1 MIRHL
6 LLLLV
11 LAAPAAAQRLD
22 TIQIA
27 KMRPTGLLV
36 DAYSYMSP
44 PFNAY
49 YFHNIDK
56 LGFRLD
62 TVRRAGPVLALA
74 PAARPFTLSYTV
86 NGKPYTLEEYFYQN
100 HVTGFLILRDTSV
113 LFERYFHGST
123 AESRFVS
130 QSISKSLVAV
140 LVGIAVDRGLIKS
153 VDDPITRYLP
163 ELASSGYKDA
173 SVKNVLQMATGV
185 GYSENYQDST
195 SGAARIG
202 AALVAGAQSFRDFT
216 VSMKPTTIPPGTKF
230 EYQSVNTQALGMLV
244 EKVTG
249 KSLNEFASEALWQML
264 GAERDGWFYRAKSQ
278 KDVCAF
284 ACFNATLRDYGRF
297 GLLMLNN
304 GTSGGRRIVSEE
316 WVRQST
322 TGDAPYLERGSAPGG
337 RMGYGYQWWLPAG
350 HPGVFQAIG
359 IYGQSIWVDPA
370 NRLIIVQTS
379 AWPTPIGSLDLY
391 MHNTALRTAIASAV
405 SSKQ

>member
-1 MIRHL
+1 MIRYL

-11 LAAPAAAQRLD
+11 LATPADAQRLD
-22 TIQIA
+22 TIQVA

-36 DAYSYMSP
+36 DAYSYMGP

-74 PAARPFTLSYTV
+74 PTAKPFTLSYTV
-86 NGKPYTLEEYFYQN
+86 NGKSHTLDEYFTQN
-100 HVTGFLILRDTSV
+100 NVTGFLILRDTSIV
-113 LFERYFHGST
+113 FERYFHGAT

-140 LVGIAVDRGLIKS
+140 LVGIAADRGLIKS
-153 VDDPITRYLP
+153 VNDPITQYLP
-163 ELASSGYKDA
+163 ELAGSGYKGA

-202 AALVAGAQSFRDFT
+202 AALITGAQSFGDFT
-216 VSMKPTTIPPGTKF
+216 ASMKPTSTLPGTKF

-244 EKVTG
+244 ERVTG
-249 KSLNEFASEALWQML
+249 KSLNEFASEALWQKL
-264 GAERDGWFYRAKSQ
+264 GAERDGWFYRAKRQ

-297 GLLMLNN
+297 GLLMLNR
-304 GTSGGRRIVSEE
+304 GVSGGRRIVSEE

-322 TGDAPYLERGSAPGG
+322 AADAPYLEPGTAPGG
-337 RMGYGYQWWLPAG
+337 RMGYGYQWWLPPG
-350 HPGVFQAIG
+350 RPGVFQAIG

-370 NRLIIVQTS
+370 KRLVIVQTS
-379 AWPTPIGSLDLY
+379 AWPTPIGSLPLY
-391 MHNTALRTAIASAV
+391 MHNTAVREAIAAALP
-405 SSKQ
+405 

>member
-1 MIRHL
+1 MIRRLLPCL
-6 LLLLV
+6 LL
-11 LAAPAAAQRLD
+11 AWASTATAQRID
-22 TIQIA
+22 TIQVA

-44 PFNAY
+44 PFNSY
-49 YFHNIDK
+49 YFHHIDQ

-74 PAARPFTLSYTV
+74 PASKPFSVSYVV
-86 NGKPYTLEEYFYQN
+86 NGKPHTLDEYFTQN
-100 HVTGFLILRDTSV
+100 HVTGFLVLRDTTV
-113 LFERYFHGST
+113 VFERYFHGAT

-140 LVGIAVDRGLIKS
+140 LVGIAADRGMVKS
-153 VDDPITRYLP
+153 VNDPISRYLP
-163 ELASSGYKDA
+163 ELASGGYKDA
-173 SVKNVLQMATGV
+173 TVKNVLQMATGV

-202 AALVAGAQSFRDFT
+202 AALITGAQSFRDFAA
-216 VSMKPTTIPPGTKF
+216 SMQPTPTPPGTKF
-230 EYQSVNTQALGMLV
+230 EYQSVNTQVLGMLV

-249 KSLNEFASEALWQML
+249 KSLNEFASEALWQKL
-264 GAERDGWFYRAKSQ
+264 GAEREGWFYRAKAQ

-297 GLLMLNN
+297 GLLMLNR
-304 GTSGGRRIVSEE
+304 GLSGGRRIVSEE

-322 TGDAPYLERGSAPGG
+322 TADAPYLEPGTSLGG

-350 HPGVFQAIG
+350 RPGVFQAIG
-359 IYGQSIWVDPA
+359 IYGQSIWVDPSK
-370 NRLIIVQTS
+370 RLVIVQTS
-379 AWPTPIGSLDLY
+379 AWPTPIGSLPLY
-391 MHNTALRTAIASAV
+391 MHNTALREAIAAATP
-405 SSKQ
+405 

>member
-1 MIRHL
+1 MIRL
-6 LLLLV
+6 LLPLLV
-11 LAAPAAAQRLD
+11 LGAPAAAQRLD
-22 TIQIA
+22 TIQVA

-62 TVRRAGPVLALA
+62 TVRREGPVLPLA
-74 PAARPFTLSYTV
+74 PATAPFTISYTV
-86 NGKPYTLEEYFYQN
+86 NGKSHTLDEYYSQN
-100 HVTGFLILRDTSV
+100 HVTGFLVLRDTSII
-113 LFERYFHGST
+113 LERYFHGAT

-140 LVGIAVDRGLIKS
+140 LVGIAVDLRLIDS
-153 VDDPITRYLP
+153 VNEQVTRYLP
-163 ELASSGYKDA
+163 ELASSGYRG
-173 SVKNVLQMATGV
+173 VTIKNVLQMATGV

-202 AALVAGAQSFRDFT
+202 AALITGTPAFRDF
-216 VSMKPTTIPPGTKF
+216 VASMPPTATPPGTKF
-230 EYQSVNTQALGMLV
+230 EYQSVNTQLLGMLV
-244 EKVTG
+244 EKASG
-249 KSLNEFASEALWQML
+249 WPLHAFASTYLWEKL

-278 KDVCAF
+278 QDVCAF

-297 GLLMLNN
+297 GLLMLNR
-304 GTSGGRRIVSEE
+304 GVSGGRRIISEE

-322 TGDAPYLERGSAPGG
+322 TADAPSHEPGTAPGG
-337 RMGYGYQWWLPAG
+337 SMGYGYQWWLPPG
-350 HPGVFQAIG
+350 RPGVFQALG

-370 NRLIIVQTS
+370 RRLVIVQTS
-379 AWPTPIGSLDLY
+379 AWPTPIGSLPLY
-391 MHNTALRTAIASAV
+391 LHNQAVRDAIATAV
-405 SSKQ
+405 SREP